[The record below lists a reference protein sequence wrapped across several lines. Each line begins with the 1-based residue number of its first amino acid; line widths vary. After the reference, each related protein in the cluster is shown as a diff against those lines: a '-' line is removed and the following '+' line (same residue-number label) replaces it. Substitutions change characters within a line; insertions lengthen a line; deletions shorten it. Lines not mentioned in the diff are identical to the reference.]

1 MLQLDRPLV
10 FFDLETTGLS
20 VASDRIVEISFLKV
34 HPVLLDTHRWT
45 ERLNPTILINPSAR
59 AVHGISDEDVA
70 DKPTFKKMAR
80 RFYEYLGNCD
90 LAGFNCRRFDVPM
103 LAEEFLRCK
112 INFPTQHTR
121 VVDAGVIFK
130 HFERRTLAAALQFYC
145 GKKLT
150 DAHAAEADTKAT
162 FEVLIAQLERYPA
175 MGKRV
180 GELALLSSYGEKTID
195 WAGKI
200 CLDQD
205 GDYCYNFSSKK
216 GSKIKDAPGL
226 AKWMLKQD
234 FTLDTKQHVRRILGE
249 NEFKGISK

>member
-20 VASDRIVEISFLKV
+20 VATDRIVEISFLKV
-34 HPVLLDTHRWT
+34 YPHLLDTHSWT
-45 ERLNPTILINPSAR
+45 ERLNPTIPISPSAQ

-112 INFPTQHTR
+112 INFPAQHTR
-121 VVDAGVIFK
+121 IVDAGAIFK
-130 HFERRTLAAALQFYC
+130 HFEKRTLSAALQFYC
-145 GKKLT
+145 KKELT
-150 DAHAAEADTKAT
+150 EAHQAEADTRAT
-162 FEVLIAQLERYPA
+162 FEVLMAQLERYPD
-175 MGKRV
+175 MGQRV
-180 GELALLSSYGEKTID
+180 GELDLLSSFGEKTVD

-200 CLDQD
+200 CLDKD

-216 GSKIKDAPGL
+216 GTKIKDDPGM

-234 FTLDTKQHVRRILGE
+234 FTLDTKQHVKRVLA
-249 NEFKGISK
+249 EFKVSC